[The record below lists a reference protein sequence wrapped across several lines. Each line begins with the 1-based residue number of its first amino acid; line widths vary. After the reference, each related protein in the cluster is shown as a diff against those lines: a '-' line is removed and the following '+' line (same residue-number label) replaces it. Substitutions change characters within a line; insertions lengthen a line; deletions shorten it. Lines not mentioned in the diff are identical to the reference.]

1 MHTYAQFCIMAE
13 QMSTGGGEEI
23 VPPIS
28 QDMGRRAVDEPEKK
42 DLKSFLVCFCEIVQ
56 KISTYYSV
64 CDLCWVKRE

>member
-28 QDMGRRAVDEPEKK
+28 QDMGRRAVDEPEKRILSPFWYVFAK
-42 DLKSFLVCFCEIVQ
+42 
-56 KISTYYSV
+56 
-64 CDLCWVKRE
+64 